1 MQIFK
6 LAIEIVKVLS
16 GALITAIPLIV
27 VIVRKAKAAKA
38 AKNEAQRVAAINDIV
53 AKAKELV
60 QVAEEAYRETDT
72 ILKRNGAGSAGV
84 FKKESVQ
91 AKLEAYSS
99 QKGYD
104 FTSDE
109 LSDVIEN
116 EVSFTNAVNVTK

>member
-6 LAIEIVKVLS
+6 LVVEIVKVLS

-27 VIVRKAKAAKA
+27 VIMRKVKAAKA
-38 AKNEAQRVAAINDIV
+38 AEDEAHRVAAVNDVV

-60 QVAEEAYRETDT
+60 RVAEEAYRETDA

-109 LSDVIEN
+109 LSDVIED

>member
-6 LAIEIVKVLS
+6 LVVEIVKVLS

-27 VIVRKAKAAKA
+27 VIMRKVKAAKA
-38 AKNEAQRVAAINDIV
+38 AEDEAHRVAAVNDVV

-60 QVAEEAYRETDT
+60 RVAEEAYRETDA

-109 LSDVIEN
+109 LSDVIED
-116 EVSFTNAVNVTK
+116 EVSFTNAVNVSK